1 MGTGIANITAAKRA
15 LAKAST
21 LDEVLEIRDKA
32 EAIRAYMRAASES
45 LDAQNAAADIKLR
58 AERKA
63 GELLA
68 EMEGSGKGGDRKS
81 SNAVLLDLAKL
92 GITKMQ
98 SSRWQLAAQLP
109 EEEYIRL
116 VTSCNDAG
124 KELTQITV
132 LRAARIYAF
141 GESEAI
147 ETQQLTSQK
156 QNTNLLDLIVM
167 ARAAVA
173 DLVESFGESHIQ
185 TLIGV
190 LKDEIET
197 LEGRKDDNN

>member
-32 EAIRAYMRAASES
+32 EAIRAYVRAAAES

-68 EMEGSGKGGDRKS
+68 EMEKQKNQYTAG
-81 SNAVLLDLAKL
+81 NTMLPALNNL

-109 EEEYIRL
+109 EEEYMRL

-124 KELTQITV
+124 KELTQVAV
-132 LRAARIYAF
+132 LRAARIYSF

-147 ETQQLTSQK
+147 ETQEHTSK
-156 QNTNLLDLIVM
+156 NENLSLLDLIAM

-197 LEGRKDDNN
+197 LEAAKNDSN